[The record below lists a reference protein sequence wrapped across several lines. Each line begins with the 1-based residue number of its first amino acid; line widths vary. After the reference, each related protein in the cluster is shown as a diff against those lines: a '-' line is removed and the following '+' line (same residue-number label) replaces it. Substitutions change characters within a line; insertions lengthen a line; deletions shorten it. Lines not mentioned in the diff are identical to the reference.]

1 MQENR
6 IICGDCVQVMDSLP
20 AETVR
25 LVVADPPYFNV
36 LLGENW
42 DTSWKTPDDYLL
54 WTQRWMRSAMR
65 LLVPG
70 GLLYCF
76 GQVGKREH
84 VMLHLMSQA
93 AIEYSFHDLLIWDRV
108 VGYNDRRDSWTPAY
122 EMAIVLRKDG
132 APPLFNKDAVR
143 ETYDAKTIEQYLK
156 DKRYKDLDAR
166 RAHLERG
173 KYATNLWRI
182 PSLKG
187 SSKEENRPSVAKTV
201 VAHRTHCFVQQR
213 ARRNRPRSVFGKRHD
228 SRRRAKNTVA
238 AGSESSRPNI
248 FATSRANVWPHLK
261 NLKRHRMID
270 EPESVALAS
279 TKFRF
284 ASWPKT
290 PSLQCSHRA

>member
-1 MQENR
+1 MNN
-6 IICGDCVQVMDSLP
+6 LP

-36 LLGENW
+36 LLEENW
-42 DTSWKTPDDYLL
+42 DTSWKTPDDYLE
-54 WTQRWMRSAMR
+54 WTAHWMQAAMR

-93 AIEYSFHDLLIWDRV
+93 AREYAFHDLLIWDRV
-108 VGYNDRRDSWTPAY
+108 VGYNDRRDSFTPAY

-143 ETYDAKTIEQYLK
+143 ESYDEKTIGHYLK
-156 DKRYKDLDAR
+156 DKRYKDLEAR

-187 SSKEENRPSVAKTV
+187 SSKEKIGHPSQKPLSLIERIVLSSSAPDEIVLDPFLGSGTTATAAQKHDRRWIGIETSAHFCNVA
-201 VAHRTHCFVQQR
+201 R
-213 ARRNRPRSVFGKRHD
+213 ARL
-228 SRRRAKNTVA
+228 
-238 AGSESSRPNI
+238 
-248 FATSRANVWPHLK
+248 ATFDKDKA
-261 NLKRHRMID
+261 
-270 EPESVALAS
+270 E
-279 TKFRF
+279 
-284 ASWPKT
+284 
-290 PSLQCSHRA
+290 